1 MGVGV
6 MHIAKKCRRV
16 LVSDLLLLFF
26 LNDDVMR
33 NISAAAVVASP
44 PQQQQP
50 PRPVAAAAAALLLQ
64 GGLICNFRTQ
74 DLGWKWI
81 HGLCQKNK
89 ALFFAQKEWVGGF
102 F

>member
-1 MGVGV
+1 M
-6 MHIAKKCRRV
+6 
-16 LVSDLLLLFF
+16 L
-26 LNDDVMR
+26 R

-89 ALFFAQKEWVGGF
+89 ALFFAQKECTRGSVFGF
-102 F
+102 TTQNSATYTLVDHLVVN